1 MILKLSNEEEQ
12 VLKFMF
18 KDSRINDLPPAIKDV
33 ALEIKRVVDNSDGFK
48 KIKEYDVY
56 TLNPAWKHC
65 ENCDE

>member
-1 MILKLSNEEEQ
+1 MILKLNNEEEQ

-18 KDSRINDLPPAIKDV
+18 KDERINDLPPAIKEV
-33 ALEIKRVVDNSDGFK
+33 ALEIKRVVHNPNKVG
-48 KIKEYDVY
+48 IKEYIVH